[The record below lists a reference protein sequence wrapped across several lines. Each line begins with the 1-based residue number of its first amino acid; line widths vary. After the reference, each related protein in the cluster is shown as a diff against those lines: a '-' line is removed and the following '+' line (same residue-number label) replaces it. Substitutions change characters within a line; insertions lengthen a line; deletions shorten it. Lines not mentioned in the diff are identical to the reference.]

1 MAATIIP
8 SKIDVIFQGQIYFVL
23 NATYIGTSRPGFIY
37 WLLSLSLLKA
47 TYATPLNSLSSYHF

>member
-1 MAATIIP
+1 MGLGSSNMRTKRCEGCGEMAATIIP

-37 WLLSLSLLKA
+37 
-47 TYATPLNSLSSYHF
+47 